1 MIQALPGVRDFYPE
15 ECARRNHVVATWRA
29 VARRYG
35 FAEFDGP
42 VLESAELYRK
52 KNEAGAEILEQ
63 LYAFTDRGGREL
75 ALRPEMTPT
84 LARMVAAR
92 EKHFRKPMK
101 WFCVSNF
108 FRHERQQKGRLR
120 EFLQFNA
127 DIIGESSPQAD
138 AEIIALAVDL
148 MRAFGFTAEHFVV
161 RLSDRR
167 AWMDFLAA
175 RGCDEKASG
184 LALACAD
191 KLERE
196 PEESLN
202 RKLEPT
208 GLSVADLKA
217 FIAAGSPAAFD
228 PVMEALAARGLSG
241 FVQPDLSIVRG
252 LAYYTG
258 VVFEIFDRS
267 KNLRALAGGGRYD
280 ALIKGLSDG
289 AVDLPAIGFGLGDVV
304 LGHLIDETP
313 EASRLLQAAMVPPCD
328 LYVVIA
334 DESRRNEALQVV
346 QAGRELGLGVDF
358 SLKPAK
364 VGRQFQEADHL
375 GAQHAVVVGHEWPLV
390 KLKHLA
396 TRVEESLDHSALA
409 GRLKTT
415 EQSTLFFQ
423 TP

>member
-1 MIQALPGVRDFYPE
+1 MIQGLPGFRDFFPE
-15 ECARRNHVVATWRA
+15 DCARRNHVVATWRK
-29 VARRYG
+29 VSRRYG
-35 FAEFDGP
+35 FVEFDGP
-42 VLESAELYRK
+42 ALESTDLYRK

-63 LYAFTDRGGREL
+63 LYSFTDRGGREV

-92 EKHFRKPMK
+92 EKHYRKPMK

-127 DIIGESSPQAD
+127 DILGESSPQAD
-138 AEIIALAVDL
+138 AEILALAIDL

-161 RLSDRR
+161 RLSDRK
-167 AWMDFLAA
+167 AWMDFLES
-175 RGCDEKASG
+175 RGCDEAACRT
-184 LALACAD
+184 ALACAD

-196 PEESLN
+196 PEEKLN
-202 RKLEPT
+202 AKLAPS
-208 GLSVADLKA
+208 GLTVADLKA
-217 FIAAGSPAAFD
+217 FIAAGSPEAFA
-228 PVMEALAARGLSG
+228 PVLEALAARGLSG

-280 ALIKGLSDG
+280 GLVKGLSDG
-289 AVDLPAIGFGLGDVV
+289 AVDLPAIGFGMGDVV

-313 EASRLLQAAMVPPCD
+313 AAAKKLQAALAQTSDVF
-328 LYVVIA
+328 VVIA
-334 DESRRNEALQVV
+334 DESRRAEALQIV
-346 QAGRELGLGVDF
+346 QTCRELGLSTDF
-358 SLKPAK
+358 PLKSAK
-364 VGRQFQEADHL
+364 VGKQFQEAENL
-375 GAQHAVVVGHEWPLV
+375 GATHAVVIGQEWPQI

-396 TRVEESLDHSALA
+396 TRAEQTLDHAELA
-409 GRLKTT
+409 PTLKTYKLH
-415 EQSTLFFQ
+415 S
-423 TP
+423 

>member
-1 MIQALPGVRDFYPE
+1 MINGLPGFRDFFPE
-15 ECARRNHVVATWRA
+15 DCARRNHVVAIWRE
-29 VARRYG
+29 VSRRYG
-35 FAEFDGP
+35 FVEFDGP
-42 VLESAELYRK
+42 VLESTDLYRK

-63 LYAFTDRGGREL
+63 LYSFTDRGGREV

-92 EKHFRKPMK
+92 EKHYRKPMK

-127 DIIGESSPQAD
+127 DILGESTPQAD
-138 AEIIALAVDL
+138 AEILALSIDL

-161 RLSDRR
+161 RLSDRK
-167 AWMDFLAA
+167 AWMDFLES
-175 RGCDEKASG
+175 RGCDEAACRT
-184 LALACAD
+184 ALACAD

-196 PEESLN
+196 PEEKLN
-202 RKLEPT
+202 AKLAPT
-208 GLSVADLKA
+208 GLTVADLKA
-217 FIAAGSPAAFD
+217 FIAAGSPEAFA
-228 PVMEALAARGLSG
+228 PVLEALAARGLSG

-280 ALIKGLSDG
+280 GLVKGLSDG
-289 AVDLPAIGFGLGDVV
+289 AADLPAIGFGMGDVV

-313 EASRLLQAAMVPPCD
+313 AAAEKLKAALAQTSDVF
-328 LYVVIA
+328 VVIA
-334 DESRRNEALQVV
+334 DESRRAEALQIV
-346 QAGRELGLGVDF
+346 QTCRELGLSTDF
-358 SLKPAK
+358 PLKSAK
-364 VGRQFQEADHL
+364 VGKQFQEAENL
-375 GAQHAVVVGHEWPLV
+375 GATHAVVIGQEWPQI

-396 TRVEESLDHSALA
+396 TRAEQTLDHAALA
-409 GRLKTT
+409 PTLKTYKLH
-415 EQSTLFFQ
+415 S
-423 TP
+423 

>member
-1 MIQALPGVRDFYPE
+1 MIQGLPGFRDFFPE
-15 ECARRNHVVATWRA
+15 DCARRNHVVATWRE
-29 VARRYG
+29 VSRRYG
-35 FAEFDGP
+35 FVEFDGP
-42 VLESAELYRK
+42 ALESTDLYRK

-63 LYAFTDRGGREL
+63 LYSFTDRGGREV

-92 EKHFRKPMK
+92 EKHYRKPMK

-127 DIIGESSPQAD
+127 DILGESSPQAD
-138 AEIIALAVDL
+138 AEILALGIDL

-161 RLSDRR
+161 RLSDRK
-167 AWMDFLAA
+167 AWMDFLQS
-175 RGCDEKASG
+175 RGCDEAACRT
-184 LALACAD
+184 ALACAD

-196 PEESLN
+196 PEEKLN
-202 RKLEPT
+202 AKLAPT
-208 GLSVADLKA
+208 GLIVADLKA
-217 FIAAGSPAAFD
+217 FIAAGSPEAFA
-228 PVMEALAARGLSG
+228 PVLEALAARGLSG

-280 ALIKGLSDG
+280 GLVKGLSDG
-289 AVDLPAIGFGLGDVV
+289 AADLPAIGFGMGDVV

-313 EASRLLQAAMVPPCD
+313 AAAEKLQAALALTSDVF
-328 LYVVIA
+328 VVIA
-334 DESRRNEALQVV
+334 DESRRAEALQIV
-346 QAGRELGLGVDF
+346 QTCRELGLSTDF
-358 SLKPAK
+358 PLKSAK
-364 VGRQFQEADHL
+364 VGKQFQEAENL
-375 GAQHAVVVGHEWPLV
+375 GAIHAVVIGQEWPQI

-396 TRVEESLDHSALA
+396 TRAEQTLDHAALA
-409 GRLKTT
+409 PTLKTYKLH
-415 EQSTLFFQ
+415 S
-423 TP
+423 

>member
-1 MIQALPGVRDFYPE
+1 MQALPGFRDFYPE
-15 ECARRNHVVATWRA
+15 ECARRNHIVATWRE
-29 VARRYG
+29 VSRRYG
-35 FAEFDGP
+35 FVEFDGP
-42 VLESAELYRK
+42 VLESTDLYRK
-52 KNEAGAEILEQ
+52 KNEEGAEILEQ
-63 LYAFTDRGGREL
+63 LYSFADRGGREV

-92 EKHFRKPMK
+92 EKHYRKPMK

-138 AEIIALAVDL
+138 AETIALAIDL

-161 RLSDRR
+161 RLSDRK
-167 AWMDFLAA
+167 AWMDFLQS
-175 RGCDEKASG
+175 RGCDEAACRI
-184 LALACAD
+184 ALACAD

-196 PEESLN
+196 PEE
-202 RKLEPT
+202 KLDAKLAST
-208 GLSVADLKA
+208 GLTVADLKA
-217 FIAAGSPAAFD
+217 FIAAGSPEAFA
-228 PVMEALAARGLSG
+228 PVLEALSARGLTG

-280 ALIKGLSDG
+280 GLVKGLSDG
-289 AVDLPAIGFGLGDVV
+289 AADLPAIGFGMGDVV

-313 EASRLLQAAMVPPCD
+313 AAAEKLRATLAASSDVF
-328 LYVVIA
+328 VVIA
-334 DESRRNEALQVV
+334 DESRRAEALQIV
-346 QAGRELGLGVDF
+346 QTCREIGLSTDF

-364 VGRQFQEADHL
+364 VGKQFQEAEHL
-375 GAQHAVVVGHEWPLV
+375 GARHAVIVGQEWPQV

-396 TRVEESLDHSALA
+396 TRSEESLDHTALA
-409 GRLKTT
+409 QKLKN
-415 EQSTLFFQ
+415 
-423 TP
+423 